1 MSSAMMKPEMESYQD
16 NVSTVRY
23 VYRNKTRCRFNISG
37 LKNSNTFSKYL
48 TEKFRNHEGILKAKP
63 STITGNILIEFN
75 PENIRHKEIFSELKS
90 LVNGFLETEVYSKN
104 RKVIALYPQHK
115 RRWISSSPTDR
126 KSHASSTHASK
137 CNCTLCTKTSSD
149 GSVILPQLNKI
160 ILHVAIEAVGSM
172 VLGGV
177 AKRLMVGS
185 LSRLVF

>member
-1 MSSAMMKPEMESYQD
+1 MSSAVMKPEMERYLD

-37 LKNSNTFSKYL
+37 LKNSDTFSKYL

-75 PENIRHKEIFSELKS
+75 PENTRHKEIFSELKN
-90 LVNGFLETEVYSKN
+90 LVNNFLETEVYSKN
-104 RKVIALYPQHK
+104 RKVITLYPQHK
-115 RRWISSSPTDR
+115 RRWISSNPTCR
-126 KSHASSTHASK
+126 KSHVSSK
-137 CNCTLCTKTSSD
+137 CNCTLCTKTGSKK
-149 GSVILPQLNKI
+149 SVIMPQLNKI

-172 VLGGV
+172 VLGGI
-177 AKRLMVGS
+177 AKRFMGGS